1 MPEVRI
7 SQHAREQMKERG
19 IPEILIFEIIES
31 PQQSIP
37 DGVDKVIYQS
47 IVYFEEEEVDYL
59 VRVFVNIIKTPNLV
73 VTVYRTSKIKKY
85 WEDED

>member
-1 MPEVRI
+1 
-7 SQHAREQMKERG
+7 MKERG
-19 IPEILIFEIIES
+19 IPEVLIFEIIES

-73 VTVYRTSKIKKY
+73 VTVYRTSKIQKY